1 MTSSAEVIKLQ
12 QRCLP
17 NAVEK
22 QDVRKEP
29 VYGGDV
35 GEQGPSLNWKMIGSE
50 CREYKLGDSGHTI
63 SWQ

>member
-1 MTSSAEVIKLQ
+1 MNTPPVMTSSAEVIKLQ

-35 GEQGPSLNWKMIGSE
+35 GEQGPSLN
-50 CREYKLGDSGHTI
+50 
-63 SWQ
+63 